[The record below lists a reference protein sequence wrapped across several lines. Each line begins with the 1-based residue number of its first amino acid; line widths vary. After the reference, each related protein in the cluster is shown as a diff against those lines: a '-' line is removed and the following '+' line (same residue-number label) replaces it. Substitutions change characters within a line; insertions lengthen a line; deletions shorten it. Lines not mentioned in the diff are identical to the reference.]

1 MYHLDTGNPQGILYK
16 LCFPQHCRTPQHME
30 WVLKQDSHNGNL
42 LGRWDILFVLC
53 CCYRNQHHKVLVIGL
68 YRGNKTQQDIPINQN
83 KKYSVK
89 TFLLKYCSVYKLNPK
104 CVWNVSGNAPVSCW
118 PIFSLSLVTASKVFP
133 FPNFFPKVVDRKA
146 KILVLPGRLLH
157 QIGQSC
163 HYNNLLDKLLS
174 YSFLQDNCIIKHI
187 NHVTNGHH
195 STIQKMMSHS
205 QDHTCN
211 RGLSMGWGGGTLVPS
226 LNFKTLCFIV
236 LRNKLCPWQ
245 DFILF
250 LYLYFSMSLSQFQST
265 LVSFSHLIC

>member
-1 MYHLDTGNPQGILYK
+1 MCL
-16 LCFPQHCRTPQHME
+16 
-30 WVLKQDSHNGNL
+30 
-42 LGRWDILFVLC
+42 
-53 CCYRNQHHKVLVIGL
+53 
-68 YRGNKTQQDIPINQN
+68 
-83 KKYSVK
+83 
-89 TFLLKYCSVYKLNPK
+89 K
-104 CVWNVSGNAPVSCW
+104 CVWECTSQLLAN
-118 PIFSLSLVTASKVFP
+118 ISLSLVTAQDIFSFPMFFFFSKVV
-133 FPNFFPKVVDRKA
+133 NTKA

-195 STIQKMMSHS
+195 TTIQKMMSHS

-236 LRNKLCPWQ
+236 LRNKLCP
-245 DFILF
+245 
-250 LYLYFSMSLSQFQST
+250 
-265 LVSFSHLIC
+265 